1 MYWVGI
7 ITTLGVL
14 AACQRPLPP
23 QGFTETDGIVPLT
36 VEQSL
41 PNTVSALS
49 VLQRDGCYFYPA
61 PDGRLVLIE
70 TTAAPD
76 AAVQC
81 NASIL

>member
-1 MYWVGI
+1 MYWVVI
-7 ITTLGVL
+7 ITTLGAL

-23 QGFTETDGIVPLT
+23 QGFVQTDGILPLT

-41 PNTVSALS
+41 PNDVPAFN
-49 VLQRDGCYFYPA
+49 VLQRDGCYYYPSF
-61 PDGRLVLIE
+61 GELVLIE

-81 NASIL
+81 NA

>member
-1 MYWVGI
+1 MYPVAI
-7 ITTLGVL
+7 IATFGVL

-23 QGFTETDGIVPLT
+23 QGFVQTDGIVPLT

-41 PNTVSALS
+41 PDDVSAFS
-49 VLQRDGCYFYPA
+49 VLQRNGCYYYPSN
-61 PDGRLVLIE
+61 GRFVLIE

-81 NASIL
+81 NA

>member
-1 MYWVGI
+1 MYWVVI
-7 ITTLGVL
+7 ITTLGTL

-23 QGFTETDGIVPLT
+23 QGFVQTDGIVPLT

-41 PNTVSALS
+41 PDDVPAFS
-49 VLQRDGCYFYPA
+49 VLQRDGCYYYPSF
-61 PDGRLVLIE
+61 GRLVLIE

-81 NASIL
+81 NA

>member
-1 MYWVGI
+1 MYWVVI
-7 ITTLGVL
+7 LTTLGAL

-23 QGFTETDGIVPLT
+23 QGFVQTDGILPLT

-41 PNTVSALS
+41 PNDVPAFN
-49 VLQRDGCYFYPA
+49 VLQRDGCYYYPLF
-61 PDGRLVLIE
+61 GELVLIE

-81 NASIL
+81 NA